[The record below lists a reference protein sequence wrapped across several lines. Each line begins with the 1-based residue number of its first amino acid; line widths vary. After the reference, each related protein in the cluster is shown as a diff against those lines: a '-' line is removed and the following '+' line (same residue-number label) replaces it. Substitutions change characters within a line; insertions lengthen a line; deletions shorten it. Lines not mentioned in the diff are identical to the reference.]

1 MSGHKDM
8 PEELQEKLE
17 DMLTS
22 IVHDLTTT
30 TTPAPDTTTP
40 AGVAKAVSELAEEY
54 NSLDTTETTIVKLE
68 NVKALEIEEEPAVE
82 ATSKSVSEKTVDS
95 VEDVNVETATKV
107 IEPRAKDEVVENQT
121 KIPAEQTLIESSE
134 IQNEIDETETGELEV
149 TTQHINIHQP
159 KQLGF
164 VDASALAITTTTSP
178 NPITTTSAAIELL
191 AVTTTPVLIE
201 PLAVTTTSSA

>member
-1 MSGHKDM
+1 MS
-8 PEELQEKLE
+8 EELQEKLE

-30 TTPAPDTTTP
+30 TTPAPDTTAP

-54 NSLDTTETTIVKLE
+54 NSLDTTQTTIVNLE
-68 NVKALEIEEEPAVE
+68 NVKALEVEEEPAVE
-82 ATSKSVSEKTVDS
+82 ATSKSVPEKTVDS
-95 VEDVNVETATKV
+95 VEDVIVEV

-121 KIPAEQTLIESSE
+121 KIPAQQTLIESSE

-178 NPITTTSAAIELL
+178 DPITTTSAAIELL

-201 PLAVTTTSSA
+201 SRAVTTASSA